1 MRLEVTVLGMLVAGQ
16 CLAQESGW
24 RKFSEPA
31 PASASTITL
40 AAGTFINV
48 RVDQMLSSKH
58 NRPGDAF
65 TATLEQPLVAEGLV
79 VARRGQT
86 LGGRVAE
93 VQPGARGKG
102 GASLAVEMTELSLAD
117 GAQARVRTQ
126 LIQYSGGSA
135 RGRNAVGVL
144 TTAGTG
150 AAIGGAAGGGPGAGI
165 GAAVGAAVSGIVV
178 AASRG
183 RAAEID
189 PEALLTLRLLEP
201 VTISTERSGA
211 SFRPV
216 TQEDYGQRQLERR
229 RTVAPPYWAGF
240 GYPWFY
246 GPYYWGGGPYFY
258 TGVRVYRGGIRR
270 HR

>member
-1 MRLEVTVLGMLVAGQ
+1 MRLEVTLMGVLMAGQ
-16 CLAQESGW
+16 TVAQEGGW

-31 PASASTITL
+31 PASTLTL
-40 AAGTFINV
+40 AAGTFISV
-48 RVDQMLSSKH
+48 RVDQTLTSKH

-86 LGGRVAE
+86 LGGRVAD

-102 GASLAVEMTELSLAD
+102 GASLGVELTELSLAD
-117 GAQARVRTQ
+117 GGQARVRTQ
-126 LIQYSGGSA
+126 LMQYSGGGA
-135 RGRNAVGVL
+135 RGRNAAAVV

-150 AAIGGAAGGGPGAGI
+150 AAIGGMAGGGAGAGI

-183 RAAEID
+183 RAAEIE
-189 PEALLTLRLLEP
+189 PEALLTFRLLEP
-201 VTISTERSGA
+201 VTIATERSGA
-211 SFRPV
+211 SFRPA
-216 TQEDYGQRQLERR
+216 TQEDYGQRLVERR
-229 RTVAPPYWAGF
+229 RAVAPPYYAGF

-246 GPYYWGGGPYFY
+246 TPYYWGPGPYFY
-258 TGVRVYRGGIRR
+258 TGVRFYHGHGGRR
-270 HR
+270 R